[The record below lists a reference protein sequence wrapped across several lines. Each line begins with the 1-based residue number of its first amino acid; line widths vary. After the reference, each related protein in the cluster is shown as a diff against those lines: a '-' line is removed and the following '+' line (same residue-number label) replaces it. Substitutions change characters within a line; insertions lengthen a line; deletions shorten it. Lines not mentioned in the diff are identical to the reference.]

1 MQKLHKYSL
10 LEYDDDIEDADFNDN
25 QPLYSYMYKSQ
36 FDVEKDL
43 LLIYDKL
50 VI

>member
-10 LEYDDDIEDADFNDN
+10 SDYDDDIEDGDFNDN
-25 QPLYSYMYKSQ
+25 QPLYSYMYRSQ

-43 LLIYDKL
+43 SLIHDKL